1 MKSLLANR
9 YHIVKRLGVG
19 GMADV
24 YLAHDAFL
32 NREVAIKTLRAS
44 MAMDPVSLLRFQ
56 REANASSQLNHPN
69 IVEIY
74 DVGEEDS
81 DHYIVMEY
89 IKGKTLKELIG
100 QRGAMEKHEAISIM
114 DQLVSA
120 VKEAHDKNIIH
131 RDIKPQNILVKDD
144 GTVKIT
150 DFGIA
155 TVSDQLQLTQADTV
169 MGSVHY
175 LAPELARGES
185 ASFQSDIYALGITF
199 YELLTGQVPHHGDQA
214 VQVAM
219 KHLKDDIP
227 SVREFNPSLPQSI
240 ENIIIKS
247 TAKNKRLRYLNAQA
261 FLDDLRSALSEKNR
275 HVAKLV
281 LSEEKSNDD
290 TIMMDRVDVISNK
303 KPKFF
308 QTVFGMTILVV
319 SSLLT
324 IMLLAMSGM
333 FESISPTVVV
343 PDLSLMTLQ
352 EAEDALLDSGLSIGS
367 IRYTLTDDIEAGLV
381 VKTSPASNSEL
392 DRGST
397 LTLTLSEGKYI
408 VLENYVGQN
417 ITDVQNSLSDS
428 KITIKIERIAI
439 ADVATGT
446 IVNQELLLPG
456 AKLDPKR
463 SYEMKLI
470 VASPIEFLIPQLVG
484 LNIASA
490 QSQLESLGAMVTL
503 VQLSTDGLTEQQ
515 KAKLNYGVVVSIS
528 PDPLTF
534 YTQASD
540 NSITLSYY

>member
-290 TIMMDRVDVISNK
+290 TIMMDRVDVISNQ

>member
-1 MKSLLANR
+1 MKPLLANR

-227 SVREFNPSLPQSI
+227 SVKEFNPSLPQSI

-275 HVAKLV
+275 HIAKLV

-290 TIMMDRVDVISNK
+290 TIMMDRVDVISNQ

-324 IMLLAMSGM
+324 IMLVAMSGM

-343 PDLSLMTLQ
+343 PDLTMMTLQ

-446 IVNQELLLPG
+446 VVNQELLLPG
-456 AKLDPKR
+456 SKLDPKR
-463 SYEMKLI
+463 SYEMKLV

>member
-247 TAKNKRLRYLNAQA
+247 TAKNKRLRYMNAQA
-261 FLDDLRSALSEKNR
+261 FLEDLRSALSEKNR

-290 TIMMDRVDVISNK
+290 TIMMDRVDVISNQ

-324 IMLLAMSGM
+324 IMLLAMSGI

-343 PDLSLMTLQ
+343 PDLTMMTLQ
-352 EAEDALLDSGLSIGS
+352 EAEDALLDSGLSIGN

>member
-290 TIMMDRVDVISNK
+290 TIMMDRVDVISNQ

-324 IMLLAMSGM
+324 IMLLAMSGI

-343 PDLSLMTLQ
+343 PDLTMMTLQ

>member
-290 TIMMDRVDVISNK
+290 TIMMDRVDVISNQ

-319 SSLLT
+319 SGLLT

-343 PDLSLMTLQ
+343 PDLTMMTLQ

-408 VLENYVGQN
+408 VLDNYVGQN

-463 SYEMKLI
+463 SYEMKLV

-515 KAKLNYGVVVSIS
+515 IAKLNYGVVVSIS

>member
-343 PDLSLMTLQ
+343 PDLTMMTLQ
-352 EAEDALLDSGLSIGS
+352 EAEDALLDSGLSIGN

>member
-290 TIMMDRVDVISNK
+290 TIMMDRVDVISNQ

-352 EAEDALLDSGLSIGS
+352 EAEDALLNSGLSIGS

>member
-290 TIMMDRVDVISNK
+290 TIMMDRVDVISNQ

-324 IMLLAMSGM
+324 IMLLAMSGI

-343 PDLSLMTLQ
+343 PDLTMMTLQ
-352 EAEDALLDSGLSIGS
+352 EAEDALLDSGLSIGN

>member
-290 TIMMDRVDVISNK
+290 TIMMDRVDVISNQ

-352 EAEDALLDSGLSIGS
+352 EAEDALLNSGLSIGS

-503 VQLSTDGLTEQQ
+503 VQLSTEGLTEQQ